1 MFQII
6 KESMVIQQEQTKQ
19 NKHPTNHQT
28 ETPQNPITTKSTL
41 QNRDNNLT
49 TMHLKVSVN
58 TDASW

>member
-6 KESMVIQQEQTKQ
+6 KESMVIQQEHTNKTKKTTPQTTKQ
-19 NKHPTNHQT
+19 KHPK
-28 ETPQNPITTKSTL
+28 TTKSTL
-41 QNRDNNLT
+41 QNRANNLT